1 MSSSTGAVP
10 EFLDYSLVEPSLRGA
25 IAVGGSTGAIRIE
38 YDARPYIYKYAPP
51 KNVVNEFV
59 AFKLYA
65 AAGARVPQVHLVIN
79 TDAGGIPQGVLIQY
93 IEGATVAEALHK
105 SLLTFGERY
114 TLLASIK
121 TDFLLHAL
129 FANWDAIN
137 SENYIIAKSVDGK
150 YDVNEPYIID
160 LGGALF
166 YRAMGEPKSSRFFS
180 SLDINEIDTIPN
192 ESSTTS
198 ARLFV
203 IPEMED
209 LRDPHILKRNLCS
222 RLAKLDKDAILAEV
236 RRFEE
241 VSLFSFYPAG
251 FELKGILGGR
261 LSLFKD
267 YCAKGRLLK
276 SITAAV
282 ARIEGTPSVYNQF
295 RTNIVKTE
303 KFDAMAESYRAMI
316 LESMKE
322 DVVKPLSLRGARSV
336 VEPGGIT
343 AEEAAGILLHA
354 KPTRSVRR
362 GGAGAAWNGND
373 NYNFDEASSEPAAP
387 YPTPP
392 MTIMPALKHKVLA
405 PRTDPKLQKWLEEQT
420 AFLQTRLTSRERD
433 ILVSYTRHGDRLVN
447 NYLRRTLRESLK
459 ELIAEIIDG
468 PDAYPTYSV
477 PLAYSLLDQVDT
489 LMREKRHLL
498 RIPDDWPTG
507 QRISVLLRTDSVDV
521 NMRAVTEFM
530 AENLTF
536 FSTPRHIESLLTQYV
551 RDLFAIMKKAPPP
564 PHTFTVFRG
573 IAGDSYLRELD
584 FRTVDFMSSS
594 LSPDTVIERFL
605 TRTQNLRVSRQYVGS
620 VYEMEVRPQVPCIY
634 MEALT
639 QYPGEYEI
647 LIAPGVVVE
656 TDDKIYLKYYN
667 RDPAGVLQIQRES
680 AGKDAGTFVSVVECL
695 VRVPKAAEKSG
706 QLIYLGDMRSRAV
719 GQDVS
724 ERFSADK
731 PRGERAGRGH
741 KKRITWKSER
751 RKGNLRKTRRGGSGS

>member
-1 MSSSTGAVP
+1 LKGAV
-10 EFLDYSLVEPSLRGA
+10 
-25 IAVGGSTGAIRIE
+25 AVGGSTGAIRIE
-38 YDARPYIYKYAPP
+38 YDGRPYIYKYAPP

-65 AAGARVPQVHLVIN
+65 VAGVRVPEVHLVIN

-93 IEGATVAEALHK
+93 IEGPTAAEALHK
-105 SLLTFGERY
+105 SLLSFGERY

-137 SENYIIAKSVDGK
+137 SENYIIAKVDGK
-150 YDVNEPYIID
+150 YDVNAPYIID

-209 LRDPHILKRNLCS
+209 LRDSHILKRNLCS
-222 RLAKLDKDAILAEV
+222 RLVKLDNNDILAEV

-241 VSLFSFYPAG
+241 AGLFSFYPAG
-251 FELKGILGGR
+251 FELSGILGGR

-276 SITAAV
+276 SVSAAI
-282 ARIEGTPSVYNQF
+282 ARVEGIPSAYNQF
-295 RTNIVKTE
+295 RTNIVKDE
-303 KFDAMAESYRAMI
+303 KFNAMAESYRTMI

-322 DVVKPLSLRGARSV
+322 DVVKPLTMRGARSV
-336 VEPGGIT
+336 VEAGGVT
-343 AEEAAGILLHA
+343 VEEASGILLHA
-354 KPTRSVRR
+354 TPTRPVRR

-373 NYNFDEASSEPAAP
+373 NYNFDEASSEPATP
-387 YPTPP
+387 YPTPR
-392 MTIMPALKHKVLA
+392 MTIMPALKHKILA
-405 PRTDPKLQKWLEEQT
+405 PRTDPKLQKWLEAQT
-420 AFLQTRLTSRERD
+420 AFLQTRLTERERD
-433 ILVSYTRHGDRLVN
+433 ILVSYTRHGDRLAN

-468 PDAYPTYSV
+468 PDAYTAYSV
-477 PLAYSLLDQVDT
+477 PMAYSLLDQVDT

-507 QRISVLLRTDSVDV
+507 RRVSDILRTDSINV

-530 AENLTF
+530 AENLAF

-551 RDLFAIMKKAPPP
+551 RDLFAIMKRAPPP

-584 FRTVDFMSSS
+584 FRTVDFLSSS

-605 TRTQNLRVSRQYVGS
+605 TRTQDARVRQQYVGS

-634 MEALT
+634 MESIT

-667 RDPAGVLQIQRES
+667 REPAGFLQIQRDS
-680 AGKDAGTFVSVVECL
+680 AGKADGTFVSVVECL

-706 QLIYLGDMRSRAV
+706 QLIYLGDMRSRAA

-724 ERFSADK
+724 ERFSSDK

-741 KKRITWKSER
+741 KKRITWKTNR
-751 RKGNLRKTRRGGSGS
+751 RKGALRKTRRGGSGS